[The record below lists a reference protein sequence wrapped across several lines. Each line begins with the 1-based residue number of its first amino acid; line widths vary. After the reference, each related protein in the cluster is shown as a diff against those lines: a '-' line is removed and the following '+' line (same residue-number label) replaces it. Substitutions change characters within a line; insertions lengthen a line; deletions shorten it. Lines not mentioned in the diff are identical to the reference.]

1 MSHTIAG
8 QNLSTLHEVSAGMS
22 TFAGARL
29 VTLEDGAE
37 RGMRVIEMR
46 SGGGLEF
53 DVIVDRCGDIGRLS
67 CDGQTL
73 SWHAAGGLRS
83 PWLMD
88 AEGDAGQG
96 FLRGYGGFLN
106 TCGFDHI
113 RQPDWDNA
121 LSDVPV
127 ELAQQSFPL
136 HGKGA
141 FQPSVIRGYGVN
153 DDVEIPY
160 VFCEIE
166 CVQAIS
172 FGTTLRLRRRIETAV
187 GSRKIT
193 IHDEV
198 RNIGTVAATHMLL
211 YHFNLGF
218 PLVAAGSGVN
228 VGNSAPIWHSAPHD
242 ALAPFVAPDP
252 EVQNLISVFQHTDET
267 AQVRVDN
274 IAANLGVLFEYPS
287 AQLPFCQL
295 LRMQGP
301 GVYGIGIEPCT
312 AGGRTRKDARDA
324 GDMIILQPA
333 QKRQY
338 HLSMSLT
345 KPQTT

>member
-1 MSHTIAG
+1 MSFSLSDRAP
-8 QNLSTLHEVSAGMS
+8 STLHEVSAGMS
-22 TFAGARL
+22 TYAGARL

-37 RGMRVIEMR
+37 RGMRVIEIR
-46 SGGGLEF
+46 SGGGLDF

-88 AEGDAGQG
+88 ADGDAGQG

-113 RQPDWDNA
+113 RQPDQDNA
-121 LSDVPV
+121 LSDTPT
-127 ELAQQSFPL
+127 ELARQSFPL

-141 FQPSVIRGYGVN
+141 FQPCVIRGYGLN
-153 DDVEIPY
+153 DEVETPY

-172 FGTTLRLRRRIETAV
+172 FGTTLRLRRRIEIAV
-187 GSRKIT
+187 GSRHIT
-193 IHDEV
+193 LHDEV
-198 RNIGTVAATHMLL
+198 CNIGTVAATHMLL

-218 PLVAAGSGVN
+218 PLVASGTELKMSD
-228 VGNSAPIWHSAPHD
+228 SAPIWHSTPHD

-252 EVQNLISVFQHTDET
+252 QAQNVISVFKHKAAT

-274 IAANLGVLFEYPS
+274 RQTNHGVLFEYPS
-287 AQLPFCQL
+287 DQLPYCQL
-295 LRMQGP
+295 LRMQSP
-301 GVYGIGIEPCT
+301 GIYGIGIEPCT
-312 AGGRTRKDARDA
+312 AGGRTRQDARAA
-324 GDMIILQPA
+324 GDMIILQPT
-333 QKRQY
+333 QKRDY
-338 HLSMSLT
+338 DLSISLT